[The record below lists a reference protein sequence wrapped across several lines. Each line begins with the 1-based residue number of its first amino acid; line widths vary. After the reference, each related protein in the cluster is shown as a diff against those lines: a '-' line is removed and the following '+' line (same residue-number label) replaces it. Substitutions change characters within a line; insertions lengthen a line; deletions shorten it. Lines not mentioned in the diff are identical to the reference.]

1 MIALSQ
7 PDQLGDANAVARDT
21 CMHCRYSALVERYGG
36 LEQIGFMSELASRGQ
51 TLDEV
56 VDKLKLIGTLLL
68 AAPNIRCSLTCGED
82 TISQADRGLHSF
94 LDGATTSATTVG
106 TGSTEAVAGDGLLA
120 EASGGNTFIEMPVAV
135 NFAARAVPTVPYAHP
150 DSPLLSVLASV
161 MSAKFLHREIREKN
175 GAYGGGATHNSG
187 LFKFYSHVT
196 KSFLPLSHALD
207 LVSVAKGSGGS
218 RRSSQFSIFSQ
229 LSQLSRALDRLVA
242 FCHSA
247 LLYWSLKNDYIRAT
261 LRHIFVV
268 CHGGLLDTATR
279 RRR

>member
-1 MIALSQ
+1 MIELSQ
-7 PDQLGDANAVARDT
+7 LDHLGEANAL
-21 CMHCRYSALVERYGG
+21 HSRYSALVERYGG

-56 VDKLKLIGTLLL
+56 VSKLELIGTLLL

-82 TISQADRGLHSF
+82 TISQADRGLHYF

-106 TGSTEAVAGDGLLA
+106 TDSTEAVAGGGSLA
-120 EASGGNTFIEMPVAV
+120 EASGSNTFIEMPVAV
-135 NFAARAVPTVPYAHP
+135 NFAARAIPTVPYAHP

-196 KSFLPLSHALD
+196 KIFFPLSFCAWLGFGRQGALGA
-207 LVSVAKGSGGS
+207 LGGPHKC
-218 RRSSQFSIFSQ
+218 RFSPNCPSFPC
-229 LSQLSRALDRLVA
+229 ACARLFGR
-242 FCHSA
+242 FCHSP
-247 LLYWSLKNDYIRAT
+247 LL
-261 LRHIFVV
+261 
-268 CHGGLLDTATR
+268 
-279 RRR
+279 